1 MSQPQTHE
9 TFLRHEPEA
18 PGSERSFGF
27 VMAGA
32 FSLLSLVNYWRGGHW
47 WPWMAGL
54 AALFLATAL
63 LFPAWLRPLNW
74 IWFKFGLLLHKIVSP
89 LVMGLLFF
97 VTVTPIGLLLR
108 AGRKDMLRLK
118 HDSECDSYWIV
129 RQPPGPAPETMKD
142 QF

>member
-9 TFLRHEPEA
+9 SFSRDRPA
-18 PGSERSFGF
+18 VPGSDRSFGL

-32 FSLLSLVNYWRGGHW
+32 LTLISAVNYWRGGHW
-47 WPWMAGL
+47 WPWAVGL
-54 AALFLATAL
+54 AALFLAAAGLSPAL
-63 LFPAWLRPLNW
+63 LHPLNR

-89 LVMGLLFF
+89 VVMGLLFF
-97 VTVTPIGLLLR
+97 VTVTPIGILLR

-118 HDSECDSYWIV
+118 RDAKCDSYWIV
-129 RQPPGPAPETMKD
+129 RQPPGPAPESMKD

>member
-1 MSQPQTHE
+1 MTQPQTHE
-9 TFLRHEPEA
+9 TFSRAETA
-18 PGSERSFGF
+18 SPGSDRSFGF

-32 FSLLSLVNYWRGGHW
+32 FTVLAALSYWRGGHAW
-47 WPWMAGL
+47 EWMLPL
-54 AALFLATAL
+54 AVLFLIPAL
-63 LFPAWLRPLNW
+63 LFPAALRPLNW
-74 IWFKFGLLLHKIVSP
+74 VWFKFGLLLHKIVSP
-89 LVMGLLFF
+89 VIMGLLFC

-118 HDSECDSYWIV
+118 RDPDCDSYWIV

>member
-1 MSQPQTHE
+1 MTKPQTHE
-9 TFLRHEPEA
+9 TLSRAETA
-18 PGSERSFGF
+18 SPGSDRSFGF

-32 FSLLSLVNYWRGGHW
+32 FAVLAVISYWRGGHAW
-47 WPWMAGL
+47 SWMAVL
-54 AALFLATAL
+54 AGLFLVPAL
-63 LFPAWLRPLNW
+63 LFPAVLRPLNW
-74 IWFKFGLLLHKIVSP
+74 VWFKFGLLLHKIVSP

-118 HDSECDSYWIV
+118 RDPDCDSYWIV

>member
-1 MSQPQTHE
+1 MTKPQTHE
-9 TFLRHEPEA
+9 TFSHREPES
-18 PGSERSFGF
+18 PGSDRSFGF

-32 FSLLSLVNYWRGGHW
+32 FALLSLVSYWRGGQW

-54 AALFLATAL
+54 AGLFLAPAL
-63 LFPAWLRPLNW
+63 LFPASLRPLNW

-108 AGRKDMLRLK
+108 AGRKDLLRLK
-118 HDSECDSYWIV
+118 RDTECDSYWIV

>member
-1 MSQPQTHE
+1 MKQPQTHE
-9 TFLRHEPEA
+9 TLSRHESTG

-32 FSLLSLVNYWRGGHW
+32 FALLAGINYWRGGHW

-54 AALFLATAL
+54 AGLFLATGW
-63 LFPAWLRPLNW
+63 LFPGSLRPLNW
-74 IWFKFGLLLHKIVSP
+74 IWFRFGMLLHKIVSP

-118 HDSECDSYWIV
+118 RDSKSDSYWIV